1 MEFVHKADSHR
12 CCVKGCARAAICPI
26 PNGYIGEL
34 LQFGNHKHHIL
45 CGAHHRAVLRA
56 MKVFSLPPLSPF
68 YSSHIYLQ
76 SKEHHHE
83 HASAHHEDAMEVDSH
98 DSEQSHAH
106 PLKPFGDLKGHQ
118 QWTRVNR
125 FAGSVWETIV
135 NAAMDI
141 MHCEFF
147 DLKRIEFTVDGQDY
161 AIAFSHERHS
171 VSHLSTLSEEERSQI
186 FMVSKKLT
194 GQTRRKQTN
203 PISRSRLSKLLTPPP
218 DLGEHTGPWPVF
230 RWGWSEITCWTRLG
244 RPRMKP

>member
-141 MHCEFF
+141 MHCES
-147 DLKRIEFTVDGQDY
+147 LTSRG
-161 AIAFSHERHS
+161 
-171 VSHLSTLSEEERSQI
+171 LS
-186 FMVSKKLT
+186 
-194 GQTRRKQTN
+194 
-203 PISRSRLSKLLTPPP
+203 SRSMGRTTPLRSRTSVTPC
-218 DLGEHTGPWPVF
+218 HTCQHCQRKRGVRSSW
-230 RWGWSEITCWTRLG
+230 
-244 RPRMKP
+244 